1 MKNWYH
7 IDCIFLVFNN
17 QRPGTVVIE
26 SSDDIDGWD
35 QLDEEDRDTVQEKIY
50 EFMKTNKNSS
60 KAGGA
65 ASTSTKKDASV
76 QLGKHY
82 KSDSKDNL
90 FREFRRICADIT
102 NESSYLKK
110 SAVLNKYLLKVISQQ
125 KYFIYFSLE
134 Y

>member
-50 EFMKTNKNSS
+50 EWLKTNKNSS
-60 KAGGA
+60 KTSAT
-65 ASTSTKKDASV
+65 ASTSTKKDTSA

-110 SAVLNKYLLKVISQQ
+110 TAVLNKYLLKVITQL
-125 KYFIYFSLE
+125 KHFIFFTC
-134 Y
+134 